1 MLKKSL
7 KYVIIGDGH
16 AGNSA
21 AETLR
26 KGSPGSEIVI
36 ISSKPTHY
44 FDHSLLAT
52 FLLDKKDITSLYV
65 YPYTWYKENNI
76 RLRLNQTITKV
87 IPDKHELILAHN
99 EHVYYDRLL
108 IASGAKPKL
117 PESLSRYKSLLTVF
131 TDAVDAMKLRERLGT
146 FKHVTMVGGDCI
158 GLHLA
163 GAMLKLGKSVTFV
176 LNEYNFWPLE
186 FDETVKSKLIG
197 CLKKKHIEVVADDMT
212 TEIVKDGAGLNV
224 MTKNGKII
232 KTDLAFLTS
241 GMVPN
246 IEFLDGSGIDVQTGI
261 LVDEYMHTSAQ
272 DIWAAGECATVYY
285 PELKDYR
292 QTTGEINA
300 KALGNI
306 SARNMLDEKKVVSLA
321 EPGKITIEGEDFI
334 TYGWK
339 GFSIDI

>member
-1 MLKKSL
+1 MAKKSF

-26 KGSPGSEIVI
+26 KGNPDAEIII

-44 FDHSLLAT
+44 FDHSLLAA
-52 FLLDKKDITSLYV
+52 FLLDKKDITSLYL
-65 YPYTWYKENNI
+65 YPYTWYKQNNI
-76 RLRLNQTITKV
+76 RLRLSQTVTKV
-87 IPDKHELILAHN
+87 IPEKHELMLAHN
-99 EHVYYDRLL
+99 ERIHYDRLL
-108 IASGAKPKL
+108 VASGAKPKL
-117 PESLSRYKSLLTVF
+117 PESLSRYKNLLTVF
-131 TDAVDAMKLRERLGT
+131 TDAVDALKIRDRLWK

-158 GLHLA
+158 ALHLA
-163 GAMLKLGKSVTFV
+163 GAMLKSGKSVTFI

-186 FDETVKSKLIG
+186 YDETVKSKLMES
-197 CLKKKHIEVVADDMT
+197 LQKKHIEVIADDMT
-212 TEIVKDGAGLNV
+212 TEIVKDGTGLNV
-224 MTKNGKII
+224 MTKNGKIV
-232 KTDLAFLTS
+232 KTDIAFLTS

-246 IEFLDGSGIDVQTGI
+246 IDFLDGSGIDIQTGI

-272 DIWAAGECATVYY
+272 DVWAAGECATVYY

-300 KALGNI
+300 KMLGNI
-306 SARNMLDEKKVVSLA
+306 SARNMLDERKVVSLA

>member
-1 MLKKSL
+1 MPKKAM
-7 KYVIIGDGH
+7 KYVIIGNGH

-26 KGSPGSEIVI
+26 KGNPDAEIAI

-44 FDHSLLAT
+44 FDHSLLAA
-52 FLLDKKDITSLYV
+52 FLMDKKDITSLYL
-65 YPYTWYKENNI
+65 YPYTWYREHNI
-76 RLRLNQTITKV
+76 VLRLNQTVTRV
-87 IPDKHELILAHN
+87 IPDKHQLILSHN
-99 EHVYYDRLL
+99 ERIHYDRLL

-117 PESLSRYKSLLTVF
+117 PESLARYKNMLTVF
-131 TDAVDAMKLRERLGT
+131 TDALDALKLRERLGT
-146 FKHVTMVGGDCI
+146 VKHVTMVGGDSV

-163 GAMLKLGKSVTFV
+163 GSMIKLGKSITII

-186 FDETVKSKLIG
+186 YDESVKNKLIG
-197 CLKKKHIEVVADDMT
+197 CLKKKHIDVIADDLT
-212 TEIVKDGAGLNV
+212 TEIVQDGTGMNV

-241 GMVPN
+241 GMVPS
-246 IEFLDGSGIDVQTGI
+246 IDFLDGSGIDIQTGI
-261 LVDEYMHTSAQ
+261 LVDEYLHTSVQ
-272 DIWAAGECATVYY
+272 DVWAAGECATVYY

-300 KALGNI
+300 KLLGSI
-306 SARNMLDEKKVVSLA
+306 AARNMLDEKAAVSLG

>member
-1 MLKKSL
+1 M
-7 KYVIIGDGH
+7 KYVIIGNGH

-26 KGSPGSEIVI
+26 KGNPDAEIVI

-65 YPYTWYKENNI
+65 YPYTWYKERNI
-76 RLRLNQTITKV
+76 RLRLNQTVTKV
-87 IPDKHELILAHN
+87 IPDKHQLILSHN
-99 EHVYYDRLL
+99 EHVYYDILL

-117 PESLSRYKSLLTVF
+117 PESLSRYKNLFTFF
-131 TDAVDAMKLRERLGT
+131 TDAIDAMKLRERLGT
-146 FKHVTMVGGDCI
+146 VRHVTMVGGDCI
-158 GLHLA
+158 ALHLA
-163 GAMLKLGKSVTFV
+163 GAMLKLGKSVTFI

-186 FDETVKSKLIG
+186 FDETVKKKLIG
-197 CLKKKHIEVVADDMT
+197 CLNKKHIEIISEDIT
-212 TEIVKDGAGLNV
+212 TEVIKDDIGLKV
-224 MTKNGKII
+224 ITKNGKVV

-246 IEFLDGSGIDVQTGI
+246 IDFLEGSGIDVQTGI

-292 QTTGEINA
+292 QTTGEVNA
-300 KALGNI
+300 KMLGNI
-306 SARNMLDEKKVVSLA
+306 SALNMLGGKKAASLA